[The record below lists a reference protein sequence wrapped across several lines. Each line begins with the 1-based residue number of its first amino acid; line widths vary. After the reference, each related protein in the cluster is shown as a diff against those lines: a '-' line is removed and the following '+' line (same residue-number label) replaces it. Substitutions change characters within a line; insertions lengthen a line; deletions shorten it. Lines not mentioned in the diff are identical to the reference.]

1 MFELHGLEWDVVLFS
16 KTRFSGGSCILMDSH
31 LLFASD
37 LPTPCAGVS
46 ILLHQRHKHGVK
58 YAKYVSDR
66 LMYIDLLTNRGLI
79 RIVTAYAPHAG
90 LLLHM
95 RRMQG
100 TPLKTSRHFI
110 TNCRKFLRRDV
121 GNDALLSLAVILIH
135 SGKVAA
141 AVNFWV
147 RCVMRSNFV
156 LQMKRTIGHSA
167 VAWVWNDALILYF
180 VPRVCNFWILGLHM
194 RLT

>member
-1 MFELHGLEWDVVLFS
+1 MDWNGMLFFSVRPGFPEGHAFWWTHTYCLLLICRHHVLEYRFCFTSATSMESNMQNMFPIA
-16 KTRFSGGSCILMDSH
+16 SCILT
-31 LLFASD
+31 FW
-37 LPTPCAGVS
+37 
-46 ILLHQRHKHGVK
+46 Q
-58 YAKYVSDR
+58 
-66 LMYIDLLTNRGLI
+66 
-79 RIVTAYAPHAG
+79 IVDWFG